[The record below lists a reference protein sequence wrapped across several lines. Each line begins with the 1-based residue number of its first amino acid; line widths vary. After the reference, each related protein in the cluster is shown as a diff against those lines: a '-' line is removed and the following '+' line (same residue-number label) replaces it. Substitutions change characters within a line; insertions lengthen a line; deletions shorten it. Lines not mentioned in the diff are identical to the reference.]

1 MDWNNVRLLAS
12 FEREPQSKRC
22 QAHQGHVQA
31 AHPGGLGAHGA
42 PWLTPLAWV
51 RRDDHCVTLAC
62 KAPAVVVEDVSPTLA
77 PCALAFSPP
86 ERTQAP
92 PYPQWLVD
100 CDAANVEHLP
110 LFSDRGCSGVSR
122 QDWQRGS
129 LRISLALGD
138 VVMVRDVLAAAVLPN
153 RQPAGALQG
162 RRSRPL
168 STDQSIG
175 WKHARIRIPSRPS
188 CQG

>member
-1 MDWNNVRLLAS
+1 MFWLGRERSGFAGRVAHHLEHGRRIQARYLLDRWWWWFGGGFLRRGWFQFDCVLALCEFHYERCCCHSSFSENYVKIGRPGLGSVDWNNVRLLAS

-86 ERTQAP
+86 ERT
-92 PYPQWLVD
+92 V
-100 CDAANVEHLP
+100 
-110 LFSDRGCSGVSR
+110 RG
-122 QDWQRGS
+122 
-129 LRISLALGD
+129 
-138 VVMVRDVLAAAVLPN
+138 
-153 RQPAGALQG
+153 
-162 RRSRPL
+162 RPL
-168 STDQSIG
+168 
-175 WKHARIRIPSRPS
+175 RFFLRV
-188 CQG
+188 